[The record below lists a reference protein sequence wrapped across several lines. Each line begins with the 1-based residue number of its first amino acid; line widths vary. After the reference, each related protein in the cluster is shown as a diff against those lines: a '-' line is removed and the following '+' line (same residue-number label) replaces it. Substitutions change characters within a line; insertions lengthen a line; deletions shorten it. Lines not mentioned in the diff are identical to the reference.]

1 MKKERYFRDE
11 LRRLFIGYAIV
22 PAVVFTLICGI
33 VFMAALLYGKR
44 TGNREHSRYVTAELD
59 RVVEGYGQVL
69 SEFAAAPELF
79 TEAAGS
85 RERAAVFERFYQTA
99 NELGYEAEF
108 YLLDE
113 EKRPLFPAGESL
125 AGGSPAGGSL
135 PPALAAD
142 VDAQWGILGMM
153 ERAPQELAVR
163 LVQPWEASDRM
174 LAMGRAAV
182 EDGRIVGYALILL
195 PGSCFNTVLDQSDA
209 QTIVTDRFGWAII
222 GNNQQ
227 FLTASSQII
236 PELEKA
242 GGCLTWGHH
251 AWLVSVSEACGGLFL
266 VYTVSDIQNIVAS
279 LTMGGAL
286 VLTALVLM
294 AVWMLLNTRK
304 VTEKKT
310 EDFYRILE
318 VMEEAAGGN
327 LERTIEIDRDN
338 EFATIADTY
347 NQMIGSLKTQMEN
360 NQKMAELVASSQNKQ
375 LESQFNPHFLY
386 NTLENIRYMCKM
398 EPEIAER
405 MVYSL
410 SGLLRYSLDGGEA
423 EVTLREDLEHLE
435 NYLTI
440 LRYRFNR
447 RFSYQIDVEPET
459 LACRIPKL
467 VLQPMIE
474 NSVKYGFGNQEKLKV
489 ELKAYLHEG
498 KLIMICRDDG
508 VGITPSMLS
517 ELTGLLEQPE
527 NKSRHSGI
535 YNIHRR
541 IGILYGRPYGVEV
554 RSAEGHGTTL
564 VVTLPE
570 KRGEA

>member
-11 LRRLFIGYAIV
+11 LRRMFIGYAIV
-22 PAVVFTLICGI
+22 PAVVFTFICGI

-44 TGNREHSRYVTAELD
+44 TGNREHSRYVTEELN

-69 SEFAAAPELF
+69 EEFSAAPELF
-79 TEAAGS
+79 TKAAGS
-85 RERAAVFERFYQTA
+85 RERAAVFERFYRTT
-99 NELGYEAEF
+99 NELGYEAEI
-108 YLLDE
+108 YLLDR
-113 EKRPLFPAGESL
+113 EKKPLFPIGE
-125 AGGSPAGGSL
+125 GPAEGSL
-135 PPALAAD
+135 PAVLAAD
-142 VDAQWGILGMM
+142 ADVQWGILGMM

-163 LVQPWEASDRM
+163 LVQPWEASERM
-174 LAMGRAAV
+174 LAIGRAAV
-182 EDGRIVGYALILL
+182 EEGEIEGYALVLI
-195 PGSCFNTVLDQSDA
+195 PGSCFNPMLDRSDA
-209 QTIVTDRFGWAII
+209 QTIVTDRFDWTMI
-222 GNNQQ
+222 GSSQQ
-227 FLTASSQII
+227 FLTAGGQII
-236 PELEKA
+236 PELKA
-242 GGCLTWGHH
+242 AGEYLSWNRH
-251 AWLVSVSEACGGLFL
+251 AWLVSSREACGGMFL
-266 VYTVSDIQNIVAS
+266 VYAVSDIQNIVVS

-360 NQKMAELVASSQNKQ
+360 NRKMAELVASSQNKQ

-410 SGLLRYSLDGGEA
+410 SGLLRYSLDGGET
-423 EVTLREDLEHLE
+423 EVTLQEDLVHLE

-447 RFSYQIDVEPET
+447 RFSYQIDVEPEA
-459 LACRIPKL
+459 LDCRIPKL

-489 ELKAYLHEG
+489 ELKAYLHVG

-508 VGITPSMLS
+508 VGMTPSRLS
-517 ELTGLLEQPE
+517 ELTSLLEQPE

-541 IGILYGRPYGVEV
+541 IGILYGRSYGVEV

>member
-11 LRRLFIGYAIV
+11 LRRMFIGYAII
-22 PAVVFTLICGI
+22 PAVVFTLACGL
-33 VFMAALLYGKR
+33 VFMVALLYGKR
-44 TGNREHSRYVTAELD
+44 RGNLEHRRYVTEELD
-59 RVVEGYGQVL
+59 RTVSGYGQVL
-69 SEFAAAPELF
+69 REFAGQPELF
-79 TEAAGS
+79 TGTTDS
-85 RERAAVFERFYQTA
+85 RERVAVFEQFYRTA

-108 YLLDE
+108 YLLDRE
-113 EKRPLFPAGESL
+113 RKPLF
-125 AGGSPAGGSL
+125 PAGGSL
-135 PPALAAD
+135 PEGLASD
-142 VDAQWGILGMM
+142 VDAGWGILGMM
-153 ERAPQELAVR
+153 EQDPGQLAVR
-163 LVQPWEASDRM
+163 LVQPWEEQNRT
-174 LAMGRAAV
+174 LALGQAAV
-182 EDGRIVGYALILL
+182 EAGQVVGYAMVLI
-195 PGSCFNTVLDQSDA
+195 PGSCFNPVLDRSDA
-209 QTIVTDRFGWAII
+209 QTIVTDRFGWPVIS
-222 GNNQQ
+222 NNQQ
-227 FLTASSQII
+227 FLTSGSRII
-236 PELEKA
+236 PELELA
-242 GGCLTWGHH
+242 GEYLTWNRH
-251 AWLVSVSEACGGLFL
+251 AWLVSSGEACDGLFR
-266 VYTVSDIQNIVAS
+266 VYAVSDIQNIVAS
-279 LTMGGAL
+279 LTIGGTL

-294 AVWMLLNTRK
+294 AGWMLINTRK

-327 LERTIEIDRDN
+327 LERTIEIERDN

-347 NQMIGSLKTQMEN
+347 NQMIASLKTQMEN
-360 NQKMAELVASSQNKQ
+360 NQRMAELVAASQNKQ

-398 EPEIAER
+398 EPDIAEK

-410 SGLLRYSLDGGEA
+410 SGLLRYSLDGGET
-423 EVTLREDLEHLE
+423 EVTLKEDLEHLE

-447 RFSYQIDVEPET
+447 RFSYHIDVEPGA
-459 LACRIPKL
+459 LDCRIPKL

-474 NSVKYGFGNQEKLKV
+474 NSVKYGFGNQARLKV
-489 ELKAYLHEG
+489 ELKAYLHDG
-498 KLIMICRDDG
+498 KLVMICRDDG
-508 VGITPSMLS
+508 VGMTPAVLS
-517 ELTGLLEQPE
+517 ELTELLAQPV

-570 KRGEA
+570 KRRGEDIAESTDC

>member
-11 LRRLFIGYAIV
+11 LRRMFIGYAII
-22 PAVVFTLICGI
+22 PAAVFTLACGI
-33 VFMAALLYGKR
+33 VFMLALLYGKW
-44 TGNREHSRYVTAELD
+44 TGNLEHSRYVTEELN
-59 RVVEGYGQVL
+59 RTVAGYGQVL
-69 SEFAAAPELF
+69 DEFAGQPELF
-79 TEAAGS
+79 TGVTES
-85 RERAAVFERFYQTA
+85 RERVRVFEQFYRTA

-108 YLLDE
+108 YLLDRE
-113 EKRPLFPAGESL
+113 REPLF
-125 AGGSPAGGSL
+125 PAGGSL
-135 PPALAAD
+135 PEGLAAD
-142 VDAQWGILGMM
+142 VDAGWGILGML
-153 ERAPQELAVR
+153 ERNPQELAVR
-163 LVQPWEASDRM
+163 LVSPWEEQRRM
-174 LAMGRAAV
+174 LAIGKAAV
-182 EDGRIVGYALILL
+182 KDGELAGYALVLI
-195 PGSCFNTVLDQSDA
+195 PGSCFNPVLDRSDA
-209 QTIVTDRFGWAII
+209 QTIVTDRFGWSVIS
-222 GNNQQ
+222 NNQQ
-227 FLTASSQII
+227 FLTSSGQVI
-236 PELEKA
+236 PELETA
-242 GGCLTWGHH
+242 GRHLSWNRH
-251 AWLVSVSEACGGLFL
+251 AWLVSSGEACGSLL
-266 VYTVSDIQNIVAS
+266 RVYAVSDIQNIVAS

-294 AVWMLLNTRK
+294 AVWMLINTRR

-327 LERTIEIDRDN
+327 LERTIEIESDN

-347 NQMIGSLKTQMEN
+347 NQMIASLKTQMEN
-360 NQKMAELVASSQNKQ
+360 NKRMAELVASSQNKQ

-398 EPEIAER
+398 EPDIAEK

-423 EVTLREDLEHLE
+423 EVTLKEDLEHLE

-447 RFSYQIDVEPET
+447 RFSYHIDVEPEA

-474 NSVKYGFGNQEKLKV
+474 NSVKYGFGNQANLKV
-489 ELKAYLHEG
+489 ELKAYLHDG
-498 KLIMICRDDG
+498 KLVMICRDDG
-508 VGITPSMLS
+508 VGMTPAVLS
-517 ELTGLLEQPE
+517 ELTQLLAQPV
-527 NKSRHSGI
+527 NQSRHSGI

-570 KRGEA
+570 KRDGCDGLE

>member
-11 LRRLFIGYAIV
+11 LRRMFIVYAII
-22 PAVVFTLICGI
+22 PAVVFTLACGI
-33 VFMAALLYGKR
+33 VFMGALLHGKR
-44 TGNREHSRYVTAELD
+44 KGNLEHCRYVTEELD
-59 RVVEGYGQVL
+59 RTVEGYGKVL
-69 SEFAAAPELF
+69 EAFAGQPDLF
-79 TEAAGS
+79 TGLTGS
-85 RERAAVFERFYQTA
+85 RERVRVFEQFYRMED
-99 NELGYEAEF
+99 ELGYEAEF
-108 YLLDE
+108 FLLDQDR
-113 EKRPLFPAGESL
+113 RPLFSE
-125 AGGSPAGGSL
+125 GGAL
-135 PPALAAD
+135 PKELTAD
-142 VDAQWGILGMM
+142 VDAGWGILGMM
-153 ERAPQELAVR
+153 EREPLKMAVR
-163 LVQPWEASDRM
+163 LIQPWEVQNRM
-174 LAMGRAAV
+174 MALGRAAV
-182 EDGRIVGYALILL
+182 EDGEVVGYALVLIR
-195 PGSCFNTVLDQSDA
+195 GNCFNQLLGRSDA
-209 QTIVTDRFGWAII
+209 QTIVTDRFGWAVIS
-222 GNNQQ
+222 NNQQ
-227 FLTASSQII
+227 FLTSASRLI
-236 PELEKA
+236 PELQTA
-242 GGCLTWGHH
+242 GAYLTWNHH
-251 AWLVSVSEACGGLFL
+251 VWLAASGAACGGLFQ
-266 VYTVSDIQNIVAS
+266 VYAVSDIQNIVVS
-279 LTMGGAL
+279 LTLGGSL

-294 AVWMLLNTRK
+294 AVWMLFNTRR

-318 VMEEAAGGN
+318 VMEDAAGGN
-327 LERTIEIDRDN
+327 LERTIEIERDN

-347 NQMIGSLKTQMEN
+347 NSMIASLKTQMEN

-398 EPEIAER
+398 EPDIAEK

-423 EVTLREDLEHLE
+423 EVTLKEDLEHLE

-447 RFSYQIDVEPET
+447 RFSYKIDVEPEA
-459 LACRIPKL
+459 LGCRIPKL

-474 NSVKYGFGNQEKLKV
+474 NSVKYGFGNQAELTV

-508 VGITPSMLS
+508 IGMTPQVLS
-517 ELTGLLEQPE
+517 ELVSLLNQPE

-541 IGILYGRPYGVEV
+541 IGLLYGRAYGVEV
-554 RSAEGHGTTL
+554 RSAEGYGTTL

-570 KRGEA
+570 KRDEA

>member
-11 LRRLFIGYAIV
+11 LRRMFIGYAII
-22 PAVVFTLICGI
+22 PAAIFTLACGI
-33 VFMAALLYGKR
+33 VFMAALLHGKR
-44 TGNREHSRYVTAELD
+44 KGNLEHSQYVAAELD
-59 RVVEGYGQVL
+59 RVVSGYEQVL
-69 SEFAAAPELF
+69 ADFSVRPELF
-79 TEAAGS
+79 QGVTEG
-85 RERAAVFERFYQTA
+85 RERVTVFERFYRTA
-99 NELGYEAEF
+99 NDLGYEAEF
-108 YLLDE
+108 YLLDQD
-113 EKRPLFPAGESL
+113 RTVLFPSDGHL
-125 AGGSPAGGSL
+125 PAG
-135 PPALAAD
+135 LAAD

-153 ERAPQELAVR
+153 EREPQETAIR
-163 LVQPWEASDRM
+163 LVQPWVAQSRM
-174 LAMGRAAV
+174 LAMGKAAV
-182 EDGRIVGYALILL
+182 EGGEIVGYALILI
-195 PGSCFNTVLDQSDA
+195 PGSCLNPVLEGTDA
-209 QTIVTDRFGWAII
+209 QTIVTDPFGWALLA
-222 GNNQQ
+222 NNQQ
-227 FLTASSQII
+227 FLTAGSQVI
-236 PELEKA
+236 PELEYA
-242 GGCLTWGHH
+242 GESLSWNRHT
-251 AWLVSVSEACGGLFL
+251 WLVSSREACGGLFR
-266 VYTVSDIQNIVAS
+266 VYAVSDIQNIVAS
-279 LTMGGAL
+279 LTMGAAL

-294 AVWMLLNTRK
+294 AFWMLLNTRK

-327 LERTIEIDRDN
+327 LEKTIQIDRDN

-347 NQMIGSLKTQMEN
+347 NQMIASLKTQMEN
-360 NQKMAELVASSQNKQ
+360 NRKMAELVASSQNKQ

-398 EPEIAER
+398 EPEIAEK

-410 SGLLRYSLDGGEA
+410 SGLLRYSLDGSAA
-423 EVTLREDLEHLE
+423 EVTLKEDLEHLE

-447 RFSYQIDVEPET
+447 RFSYQIDVEPE
-459 LACRIPKL
+459 AYDCRIPKL

-474 NSVKYGFGNQEKLKV
+474 NSVKYGFGNQATLKV

-508 VGITPSMLS
+508 IGITPSVLS
-517 ELTGLLEQPE
+517 EVTELLGQPE

-541 IGILYGRPYGVEV
+541 IGLLYGRPYGVEV

-570 KRGEA
+570 KREESYAESFDCGR

>member
-11 LRRLFIGYAIV
+11 LRRLFIGYAII
-22 PAVVFTLICGI
+22 PAAVFTLACGI
-33 VFMAALLYGKR
+33 IFMVALLYGKR
-44 TGNREHSRYVTAELD
+44 NGNLEHSRYVTEELD
-59 RVVEGYGQVL
+59 RTVAGYEAVL
-69 SEFAAAPELF
+69 EEFAGQPELF
-79 TEAAGS
+79 TGVTKS
-85 RERAAVFERFYQTA
+85 QERVKVFEQFYQTA
-99 NELGYEAEF
+99 NELGYEAAF
-108 YLLDE
+108 YLLDGE
-113 EKRPLFPAGESL
+113 RNPLF
-125 AGGSPAGGSL
+125 PAGGSL
-135 PPALAAD
+135 PEGLVPE

-153 ERAPQELAVR
+153 ERSPQELAVR
-163 LVQPWEASDRM
+163 LVQPWEEEKRM
-174 LAMGRAAV
+174 LALGKAAV
-182 EDGRIVGYALILL
+182 EGGDVVGYALVLI
-195 PGSCFNTVLDQSDA
+195 PGSCFGPVLDRSDA
-209 QTIVTDRFGWAII
+209 QTIVTDQFGWAVIS
-222 GNNQQ
+222 NNQQ
-227 FLTASSQII
+227 FLTASSQVI
-236 PELEKA
+236 PELANAEEY
-242 GGCLTWGHH
+242 LSWNRH
-251 AWLVSVSEACGGLFL
+251 AWLVSSREACGGLFR
-266 VYTVSDIQNIVAS
+266 VYAVSDIQNIVAS

-294 AVWMLLNTRK
+294 AVWMLINTRK

-318 VMEEAAGGN
+318 VMEDAAGGN

-347 NQMIGSLKTQMEN
+347 NQMIVSLKTQMEN
-360 NQKMAELVASSQNKQ
+360 NQKMAQLVASSQNKQ

-398 EPEIAER
+398 EPDIAEK

-410 SGLLRYSLDGGEA
+410 SGLLRYSLDGKEA

-447 RFSYQIDVEPET
+447 RFSYQIDVEEET
-459 LACRIPKL
+459 LGCRIPKL

-474 NSVKYGFGNQEKLKV
+474 NSVKYGFGKQEELRV

-508 VGITPSMLS
+508 VGMTPSVLS
-517 ELTGLLEQPE
+517 ELTALLEQPE
-527 NKSRHSGI
+527 NRSRHSGI

-541 IGILYGRPYGVEV
+541 IGLLYGREYGVEV

-570 KRGEA
+570 KREET

>member
-11 LRRLFIGYAIV
+11 LRRMFIGYAII
-22 PAVVFTLICGI
+22 PAVVFTLACGI
-33 VFMAALLYGKR
+33 VFMAALLHGKR
-44 TGNREHSRYVTAELD
+44 KGNQEHSQYVTEELD
-59 RVVEGYGQVL
+59 KVVTGYEQVL
-69 SEFAAAPELF
+69 ADFSVRPELF
-79 TEAAGS
+79 CGVTEGN
-85 RERAAVFERFYQTA
+85 ERVTVFERFYQTA

-108 YLLDE
+108 YLLD
-113 EKRPLFPAGESL
+113 RNRTVLFPAEGD
-125 AGGSPAGGSL
+125 L
-135 PPALAAD
+135 PDGLAAD
-142 VDAQWGILGMM
+142 VEAQWGVLGMM
-153 ERAPQELAVR
+153 ERSPRELAVH
-163 LVQPWEASDRM
+163 LVQPWAVQSRT
-174 LAMGRAAV
+174 LAMGRAAL
-182 EDGRIVGYALILL
+182 EDGEIVGYALILI
-195 PGSCFNTVLDQSDA
+195 PGTCFNPVLERTDA
-209 QTIVTDRFGWAII
+209 QTIVTDRFGWALLA
-222 GNNQQ
+222 NNQQ
-227 FLTASSQII
+227 FLTTSSQVI
-236 PELEKA
+236 PELETA
-242 GGCLTWGHH
+242 GESLTWNRHS
-251 AWLVSVSEACGGLFL
+251 WLVSAREACGGLFR
-266 VYTVSDIQNIVAS
+266 VYAVSDIQNIVAS
-279 LTMGGAL
+279 LTMGAAL

-294 AVWMLLNTRK
+294 AFWMLFNTRK

-327 LERTIEIDRDN
+327 LEKTIQIERDN

-347 NQMIGSLKTQMEN
+347 NQMIASLKTQMEN

-398 EPEIAER
+398 EPEIAEK

-423 EVTLREDLEHLE
+423 EVTLREDLQHLE

-447 RFSYQIDVEPET
+447 RFSYQIDVDEET
-459 LACRIPKL
+459 LDCRIPKL

-474 NSVKYGFGNQEKLKV
+474 NSVKYGFGNQAALKV

-508 VGITPSMLS
+508 VGITPSVLS
-517 ELTGLLEQPE
+517 EVTELLQQPE

-541 IGILYGRPYGVEV
+541 IGLLYGRPYGVEV

-570 KRGEA
+570 KREE